1 MRSLKFFLGL
11 ALFITSLTSSVGQSN
26 DSAFVLNIDQCIAY
40 ALQNND
46 SLKNAQLDVRAANY
60 QVRETV
66 GLGLPQVNGEVS
78 YTNDFAIR
86 TSFLPAEFL
95 GGEPGT
101 MAPVKFGIPH
111 SATVGLTV
119 NQLIFDGSYLV
130 GLQASNVYQ
139 DLSRKAEK
147 RTKVDIIYN
156 VTTAFYTVL
165 INEERAE
172 LLQQNYHQLDS
183 LLRETRIMYENGFSE
198 KIDVDRVRLRFN
210 NIKTEVANVNRA
222 LFLSKQL
229 LKFQIGM
236 PLSHE
241 LELSGS
247 LDNLDLDFNLEV
259 VSNDF
264 TFEQRIEYSILQTQ
278 KQLATLNLKNN
289 RVANYPSLY
298 GFLGMGYN
306 AGTDNF
312 SELTNFSDNWFS
324 YGNFGLTLSVPI
336 FSGLQRHYTTQQA
349 KIEVFKS
356 ENNLNNLKKAI
367 NLELVTAKTQL
378 QNSLATLESEK
389 ENMELARGIFNATK
403 IKYQEGLGS
412 NLEVIEAET
421 SYKEAETNYYSA
433 MFDALVAKIDLEKA
447 LGILNKE

>member
-1 MRSLKFFLGL
+1 MRSLKFFLGFVL
-11 ALFITSLTSSVGQSN
+11 IITNFPSGIAQSQ
-26 DSAFVLNIDQCIAY
+26 DSAYVLNIEQCIAY

-147 RTKVDIIYN
+147 RTQVDIIYN
-156 VTTAFYTVL
+156 VTKAFYTVL

-210 NIKTEVANVNRA
+210 NINTELANINRA

-236 PLSHE
+236 PLNNE
-241 LELSGS
+241 LELNGS
-247 LDNLDLDFNLEV
+247 LDNLDLDFNLE
-259 VSNDF
+259 SISDDF

-278 KQLATLNLKNN
+278 KQLAILNLKNN

-324 YGNFGLTLSVPI
+324 YGNFGLTLSIPI
-336 FSGLQRHYTTQQA
+336 FSGLQRHYTSQQA

-356 ENNLNNLKKAI
+356 ENSLNNLKKAI

-378 QNSLATLESEK
+378 ENSLATLESEK
-389 ENMELARGIFNATK
+389 ENMELARGIFSATK